1 MRQALALDPQAELRQ
16 LLIADAKGEVAAFT
30 GGSVGPWAGDL
41 TGDGF
46 AVAGNLLVGNEVIS
60 KMAAAFSKSTGRLA
74 DRLLIALAC
83 LAAGVA
89 IGGLND
95 QPVRLD
101 LGFTIL
107 PTTLG
112 VAVIGCIP
120 SPIPGGKGG
129 NREHLALLRPERA

>member
-1 MRQALALDPQAELRQ
+1 MR
-16 LLIADAKGEVAAFT
+16 LL
-30 GGSVGPWAGDL
+30 
-41 TGDGF
+41 
-46 AVAGNLLVGNEVIS
+46 
-60 KMAAAFSKSTGRLA
+60 
-74 DRLLIALAC
+74 RLLIALAC

-112 VAVIGCIP
+112 VAVIVSLLIGIVL
-120 SPIPGGKGG
+120 GG
-129 NREHLALLRPERA
+129 LALAASTSWSRRRGGTRG

>member
-1 MRQALALDPQAELRQ
+1 MR
-16 LLIADAKGEVAAFT
+16 LL
-30 GGSVGPWAGDL
+30 
-41 TGDGF
+41 
-46 AVAGNLLVGNEVIS
+46 
-60 KMAAAFSKSTGRLA
+60 
-74 DRLLIALAC
+74 RLLIALAC

-112 VAVIGCIP
+112 VAVIVSVLVGVVI
-120 SPIPGGKGG
+120 GG
-129 NREHLALLRPERA
+129 LALAASALRPRHRRRGGRA